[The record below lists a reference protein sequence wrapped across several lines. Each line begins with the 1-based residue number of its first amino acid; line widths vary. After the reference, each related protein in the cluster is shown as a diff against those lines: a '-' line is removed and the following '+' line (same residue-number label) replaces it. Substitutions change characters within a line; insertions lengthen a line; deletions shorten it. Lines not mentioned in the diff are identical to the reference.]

1 MDQCTRNAFA
11 EERSTVNKAQVC
23 DLFIY
28 FFLILPKVNIALDE
42 RIRGPG

>member
-23 DLFIY
+23 DLFL
-28 FFLILPKVNIALDE
+28 FLPKVNIALDE